1 MGACTDGC
9 REVLYTPTGVQ
20 RTIAVRAGPLLA
32 SHHAWNYCH
41 VHEGDKKG
49 MVEAQ
54 TMVEKD
60 VVTKRIRMMP
70 QTRKVKRTIMTPSK
84 TTEYDTKM
92 VKKNINEKKWQYVP
106 RTEIRK
112 RTVMRTVMK
121 TKPETSW

>member
-1 MGACTDGC
+1 
-9 REVLYTPTGVQ
+9 
-20 RTIAVRAGPLLA
+20 
-32 SHHAWNYCH
+32 
-41 VHEGDKKG
+41 
-49 MVEAQ
+49 
-54 TMVEKD
+54 MVEKD